1 MFENVE
7 RLRDFSIPIIRLS
20 VSVFCCFFVSGKTMM
35 EVLSLVY
42 CPWCLSDCSHIQI
55 MSASFQ
61 SVKNMLNH
69 KTVLFF
75 LSWSHL
81 RSVDSQVRCPS
92 HVSRSHVSYVSW
104 AATQDC
110 PGPRVSCLTCHLSRI
125 SRVYMSCDSRSSRS
139 TCPPRVSQLFCL
151 GLTLLLSSASSGSGP
166 RPHTWHSTTLIFLVS
181 GKERRRKIY
190 FWNVLF
196 PKKIC

>member
-7 RLRDFSIPIIRLS
+7 RLWDFHIPIIRL
-20 VSVFCCFFVSGKTMM
+20 SVFCCFFVSGKTMI

-69 KTVLFF
+69 ETALFF

-110 PGPRVSCLTCHLSRI
+110 LGSRVTCLMCHSYFMSTTCLHELWLEIVQVHVPAPRV
-125 SRVYMSCDSRSSRS
+125 RVVL
-139 TCPPRVSQLFCL
+139 PRLDAAP
-151 GLTLLLSSASSGSGP
+151 LLLLVRLRAQT
-166 RPHTWHSTTLIFLVS
+166 PHLTQHNINIS
-181 GKERRRKIY
+181 
-190 FWNVLF
+190 
-196 PKKIC
+196 C